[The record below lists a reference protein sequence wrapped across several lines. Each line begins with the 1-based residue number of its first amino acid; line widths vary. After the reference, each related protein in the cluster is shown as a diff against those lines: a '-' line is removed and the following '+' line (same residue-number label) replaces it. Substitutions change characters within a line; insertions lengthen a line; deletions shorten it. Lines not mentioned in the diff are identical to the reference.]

1 MLIDPILFIN
11 KKNPIQGEKPL
22 PDQHDQ
28 EKVLL
33 TFLEVKRILPLIVSM
48 LIPYQRWA
56 LALVLKMMED
66 TVPRVWPLT
75 CDF

>member
-28 EKVLL
+28 EKVFL

-66 TVPRVWPLT
+66 TVPRV
-75 CDF
+75 

>member
-11 KKNPIQGEKPL
+11 NKNLIQGEKPL
-22 PDQHDQ
+22 PDPHDQ
-28 EKVLL
+28 EKVFL
-33 TFLEVKRILPLIVSM
+33 TFLEVKKILPLIVSM

>member
-28 EKVLL
+28 EKVFLA
-33 TFLEVKRILPLIVSM
+33 FLEVKRILPLIVSM